1 MYEKVDGKLK
11 YTEEKVVTIGL
22 DELTDRKAQIEVI
35 LKREADKYQAELD
48 LYQPQLDEVNT
59 LIAEAEKLSVPSMK
73 AELAQAEA
81 MASEAVIDTPV
92 EEVTIKE

>member
-1 MYEKVDGKLK
+1 MYEKVDDKLQ
-11 YTEEKVVTIGL
+11 YTEEKVITIGL
-22 DELTDRKAQIEVI
+22 DELQEEKTRIEAI

-48 LYQPQLDEVNT
+48 LYQPQLDKVNS

-81 MASEAVIDTPV
+81 IAAEAVV
-92 EEVTIKE
+92 ETTV